1 MQAKRLSENLLVSS
15 QLLVTDVA
23 TAVALGI
30 RSIIN
35 NRPDGEAP
43 DQPSSAEIEAAAKAA
58 GLGYRHI
65 PVLPGLILDE
75 HVDAFSA
82 AISELDSPI
91 LAFCRTGS
99 RSASLWALFAAA
111 DKPVSVLLSIT
122 RNAGCDLIGL
132 KARVDAQRQNRT
144 F

>member
-65 PVLPGLILDE
+65 PVPPGLVLTSTSTPLVQPSPSWIRR
-75 HVDAFSA
+75 FSPSA
-82 AISELDSPI
+82 A
-91 LAFCRTGS
+91 
-99 RSASLWALFAAA
+99 
-111 DKPVSVLLSIT
+111 PVVV
-122 RNAGCDLIGL
+122 R
-132 KARVDAQRQNRT
+132 
-144 F
+144 